1 MLLRLGVHSPNHF
14 LINKDMTIN
23 KLKIKFAPGCFDD
36 FEGTQEELDS
46 MVKEIYQLAE
56 SGELFSEMS
65 EMSEDELSEY
75 LDGAEINIRNIQ
87 PPTRT
92 LQ

>member
-1 MLLRLGVHSPNHF
+1 MN
-14 LINKDMTIN
+14 N
-23 KLKIKFAPGCFDD
+23 LKINFAPGCFDD

-56 SGELFSEMS
+56 SGELFSEMF